1 MDETRVSDGNLK
13 APITVK
19 DTAILVASAV
29 VSSPFHEAITLQ
41 EPTISVV
48 YRLLEFPRS
57 VVDLLINVLLSG
69 FV

>member
-41 EPTISVV
+41 EPTISGV
-48 YRLLEFPRS
+48 YRSLKFPRF
-57 VVDLLINVLLSG
+57 VGDVLKTVLLPG